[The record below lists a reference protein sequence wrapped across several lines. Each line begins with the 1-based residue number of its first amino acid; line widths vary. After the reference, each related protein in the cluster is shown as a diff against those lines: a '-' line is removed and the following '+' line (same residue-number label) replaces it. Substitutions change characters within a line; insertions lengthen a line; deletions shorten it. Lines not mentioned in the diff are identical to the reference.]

1 MMKKNRAKIHYIVDI
16 IIGVGFLLAAFS
28 GIVFLFGGTGGYQG
42 GRNPRFMTEMLFIS
56 RTVWKD
62 LHKWSGIIM
71 AVGVAMHFIL
81 HWSWLTRMT
90 KNLFKRRRDDESKVE
105 VCHTET

>member
-1 MMKKNRAKIHYIVDI
+1 MKKNRAKIHYFVNI

-42 GRNPRFMTEMLFIS
+42 GRNPSFMTEMLFIS

-62 LHKWSGIIM
+62 LHKWSGIVM
-71 AVGVAMHFIL
+71 TVGVALHFIL
-81 HWSWLTRMT
+81 HWNWLVRMT
-90 KNLFKRRRDDESKVE
+90 KNLFKRENGLNRKVE
-105 VCHTET
+105 VLQTEN

>member
-1 MMKKNRAKIHYIVDI
+1 MKKNRAKIHYIVDI

-42 GRNPRFMTEMLFIS
+42 GRNPLFMTEMLFIS

-71 AVGVAMHFIL
+71 TVGVAMHFIL
-81 HWSWLTRMT
+81 YWSWLTRMT